1 MASGAYRLAMRTAIC
16 DQLGTEYPVLAFSH
30 CRDVVAAVTRAGGF
44 GVLGATTLTPEQLD
58 VELRWIDEAVS
69 GKPYGVDVLVPEKL
83 AGMER
88 GSGFDGA
95 ALADLIPEEHRRFLD
110 SLLREYG
117 IEPSP
122 GPNGDDSAG
131 DANGS
136 GWRPAGEAGG
146 AREPFAEALTGEGAL
161 RLIEVALTH
170 PVRLVANALGAPPKE
185 MLEAAHRA
193 GVPVAALAGKREHAE
208 RHVAAGVDIVVA
220 QGYEAGGHTGEI
232 ATMVLVPE
240 IVDAVAPLPV
250 LAAGGIARGRQ
261 MAAAMALGARG
272 VWTGSVWLTT
282 AEAETHPAVKEKF
295 LAARSSDTIRSRSIT
310 GKPARQL
317 KSAWTDAWD
326 GPDSPGP
333 LPMPLQPLLVD
344 YALHRIRRAAA
355 AGQPGAVQL
364 VNYFVG
370 QVVGSLDA
378 VRPARQVLHEM
389 VEEYVDTVAGLATG
403 LE

>member
-1 MASGAYRLAMRTAIC
+1 MRTSIC
-16 DQLGTEYPVLAFSH
+16 DQLGMEYPVLAFSH

-44 GVLGATTLTPEQLD
+44 GVLGATTLTPDQLEI
-58 VELRWIDEAVS
+58 ELRWIDEAV
-69 GKPYGVDVLVPEKL
+69 GGRPYGVDVLVPEKL
-83 AGMER
+83 TGMEKGAR
-88 GSGFDGA
+88 FDGA

-110 SLLREYG
+110 SLLAEYG
-117 IEPSP
+117 I
-122 GPNGDDSAG
+122 DDIDETVHVDMSNAAQEGLAAG
-131 DANGS
+131 
-136 GWRPAGEAGG
+136 
-146 AREPFAEALTGEGAL
+146 LTGEGAV

-170 PVRLVANALGAPPKE
+170 PIRLVANALGAPPAE
-185 MLEAAHRA
+185 MIKATHAAD
-193 GVPVAALAGKREHAE
+193 VPVAALAGKREHAA
-208 RHVAAGVDIVVA
+208 RHVAADVDIIVA

-240 IVDAVAPLPV
+240 IVDAVAPRPV

-261 MAAAMALGARG
+261 MAAAMALGAQG

-282 AEAETHPAVKEKF
+282 QEAETHPVVKDKF
-295 LAARSSDTIRSRSIT
+295 LQATSSDTLRSRSIT

-326 GPDSPGP
+326 SPGSPGP

-344 YALHRIRRAAA
+344 YALHRIRRAAS
-355 AGQPGAVQL
+355 AGKPGAVQL

-370 QVVGSLDA
+370 QVVGSLDT

-389 VEEYVDTVAGLATG
+389 IEEYVETIAGLSEG
-403 LE
+403 LQ

>member
-1 MASGAYRLAMRTAIC
+1 MRTALC
-16 DQLGTEYPVLAFSH
+16 DQLGVEYPILAFSH
-30 CRDVVAAVTRAGGF
+30 CRDVVAAVSRSGGF
-44 GVLGATTLTPEQLD
+44 GVLGATTLTPDQLD
-58 VELRWIDEAVS
+58 VELRWIDEAV
-69 GKPYGVDVLVPEKL
+69 GGRPYGVDVLVPEKL

-88 GSGFDGA
+88 GVGFDGA
-95 ALADLIPEEHRRFLD
+95 ALADLIPDEHRRFLD
-110 SLLREYG
+110 SLLAEYG
-117 IEPSP
+117 IEVEPDP
-122 GPNGDDSAG
+122 GP
-131 DANGS
+131 
-136 GWRPAGEAGG
+136 PASEVGG
-146 AREPFAEALTGEGAL
+146 LREPFAEALTGEGAL

-185 MLEAAHRA
+185 MLEAAHGA
-193 GVPVAALAGKREHAE
+193 GVPVAALAGKRSHAE

-261 MAAAMALGARG
+261 MAAAMALGAQG

-295 LAARSSDTIRSRSIT
+295 LAATSSDTIRSRSIT

-326 GPDSPGP
+326 GPGSPGP

-389 VEEYVDTVAGLATG
+389 VEEYVETVAGLASG

>member
-1 MASGAYRLAMRTAIC
+1 MRTAIC
-16 DQLGTEYPVLAFSH
+16 DQLGIEYPVLAFSH

-44 GVLGATTLTPEQLD
+44 GVLGVTTLTPEQLD
-58 VELRWIDEAVS
+58 VELRWIDEAV
-69 GKPYGVDVLVPEKL
+69 GAKPYGVDVLVPEKL

-117 IEPSP
+117 VKPAPDGP
-122 GPNGDDSAG
+122 GADRGDG
-131 DANGS
+131 DGDHDG
-136 GWRPAGEAGG
+136 GWRPDSEVGG
-146 AREPFAEALTGEGAL
+146 SREPFAEALTGAGAL

-261 MAAAMALGARG
+261 MAAAMALGAQG

-295 LAARSSDTIRSRSIT
+295 LAATSSDTIRSRSIT

-326 GPDSPGP
+326 GPGSPGP

-378 VRPARQVLHEM
+378 VRPARQVLAEM
-389 VEEYVDTVAGLATG
+389 VEEYVDTVAGLAGG
-403 LE
+403 LQ

>member
-1 MASGAYRLAMRTAIC
+1 MRTSIC
-16 DQLGTEYPVLAFSH
+16 DQLGMEYPVLAFSH

-44 GVLGATTLTPEQLD
+44 GVLGATTLTPEQLE
-58 VELRWIDEAVS
+58 VELRWIDEAV
-69 GKPYGVDVLVPEKL
+69 GGRPYGVDVLVPEKL
-83 AGMER
+83 TGMEK
-88 GSGFDGA
+88 GSHFDGA

-110 SLLREYG
+110 SLLEQYG
-117 IEPSP
+117 IDPSEP
-122 GPNGDDSAG
+122 GTDSDTAADSDSVRVDMSNASREGLAAG
-131 DANGS
+131 
-136 GWRPAGEAGG
+136 
-146 AREPFAEALTGEGAL
+146 LTGEGAV

-170 PVRLVANALGAPPKE
+170 PIRLVANALGAPPAE
-185 MLEAAHRA
+185 MIKAAHEA
-193 GVPVAALAGKREHAE
+193 GVPVAALAGKREHAQ
-208 RHVAAGVDIVVA
+208 RHVAADVDIIVA
-220 QGYEAGGHTGEI
+220 QGYEAGGHTGDI

-240 IVDAVAPLPV
+240 IVDAVAPRPV

-261 MAAAMALGARG
+261 MAAAMALGAQG

-282 AEAETHPAVKEKF
+282 QEAETHPVVKEKF
-295 LAARSSDTIRSRSIT
+295 LRATSSDTLRSRSIT

-326 GPDSPGP
+326 SPNSPGP

-355 AGQPGAVQL
+355 AGAPGAVQL

-389 VEEYVDTVAGLATG
+389 IEEYVETVATLSEGLQQ
-403 LE
+403 

>member
-1 MASGAYRLAMRTAIC
+1 MRTGIC
-16 DQLGTEYPVLAFSH
+16 DQLGMEYPVLAFSH

-44 GVLGATTLTPEQLD
+44 GVLGATTLTPDQLD
-58 VELRWIDEAVS
+58 VELRWIDEAVG

-110 SLLREYG
+110 ALLREYG
-117 IEPSP
+117 VEPPP
-122 GPNGDDSAG
+122 GGDGDGDD
-131 DANGS
+131 D
-136 GWRPAGEAGG
+136 GWRPASEAGG
-146 AREPFAEALTGEGAL
+146 SREPFAEALTGEGAL

-170 PVRLVANALGAPPKE
+170 PVRLVANALGAPPEE
-185 MLEAAHRA
+185 MLEAAHGA
-193 GVPVAALAGKREHAE
+193 GVPVAALAGKRQHAE
-208 RHVAAGVDIVVA
+208 RHVRAGVDIVVA

-261 MAAAMALGARG
+261 MAAAMALGAQG

-282 AEAETHPAVKEKF
+282 QEAETHPKVKEKF
-295 LAARSSDTIRSRSIT
+295 LAATSSDTVRSRSIT

-317 KSAWTDAWD
+317 RSAWTDAWD
-326 GPDSPGP
+326 GPGSPGP

-355 AGQPGAVQL
+355 AGQAGAVQL

-370 QVVGSLDA
+370 QVVGSLDG

-403 LE
+403 LQ